1 MSGYVKIFIV
11 EDKNNNLMSFLIDNE
26 KLLEKN
32 KSIWTNISDL
42 KNIRLN
48 ALPIYDERYIKAKIR
63 TYREKVYTNLLGLN
77 IIK

>member
-32 KSIWTNISDL
+32 KPIWTNISDL
-42 KNIRLN
+42 KNIKLK
-48 ALPIYDERYIKAKIR
+48 ALPI
-63 TYREKVYTNLLGLN
+63 
-77 IIK
+77 

>member
-32 KSIWTNISDL
+32 KPIWTNISDL
-42 KNIRLN
+42 KNIKLN
-48 ALPIYDERYIKAKIR
+48 ALPIYDERHIKAKIR